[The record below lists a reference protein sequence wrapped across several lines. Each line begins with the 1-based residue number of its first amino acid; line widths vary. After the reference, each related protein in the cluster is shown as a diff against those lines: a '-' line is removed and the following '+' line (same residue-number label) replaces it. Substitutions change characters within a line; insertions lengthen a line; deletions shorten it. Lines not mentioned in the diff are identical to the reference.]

1 METIKDYTCPSWRG
15 TMKNVQIVVTD
26 NATICVIAD
35 TKRFGKHQIMFEGR
49 TFMEA
54 CDYIRRTTGINHFK
68 INGLDAMRKFQ
79 DPDGRLMPWIMD
91 VIL

>member
-1 METIKDYTCPSWRG
+1 MT
-15 TMKNVQIVVTD
+15 NVQIVVTD
-26 NATICVIAD
+26 NQTIVVIAD

-54 CDYIRRTTGINHFK
+54 CDYIRRATGKKHFK
-68 INGLDAMRKFQ
+68 VQGLDCIRKYQ